1 MIKRLVTSL
10 LLAGS
15 FGLNATAATTTFAL
29 DDIPK
34 LVGVSNVAI
43 SPDGKQI
50 AFVVSR
56 ENLKTDKNDATL
68 ELYDLATKT
77 TRPLSFERTALSSPA
92 WSPDGTKLAF
102 LADYGSGDDTHQQ
115 IWIMDMRGG
124 DPIAVTKAP
133 EGVMEFA
140 WRPDG
145 GAIAYVA
152 PDEPSNKKDVEE
164 HRDWFVVGDQAYDDR
179 AAPTSNHIWLLSLGA
194 DGTAASKRLT
204 HGTWSLPSAQPP
216 SSPGPPLS
224 WSPDGKTIVFT
235 KMPNAYDADSDGA
248 IVCKLDVAS
257 GTITPLT
264 SHGKYEGFGEFSP
277 DGAHVAYWYP
287 RDGDEAAVNEVY
299 VAPASGGDG
308 SDVTSAVIDTNVQRF
323 IWMPDSKSLLISGHK
338 DTDSALWIKPLDGV
352 ATRIDLHGVQPSAF
366 FWLDASVAKTGA
378 IAFVGSEPGHPVEL
392 YYMSSASAVPQRLT
406 GYNDAIAALDLGA
419 VRAISWQNEGYSED
433 GVVTLPPSFDKL
445 RMTDP
450 DHEYPLVLVIHGG
463 PNSASVTS
471 FNALDQVLAARG
483 YIVFN
488 PNYRGSDNLGAK
500 YWYGIIN
507 DSGAGPGRDVMAG
520 IAAVEQAYKIDR
532 SRIAVSGWSY
542 GGYMTSWMIGHY
554 HIWKAAVS
562 GAAVNDLIDEYALA
576 DNGVG
581 DRYQMGGYS
590 PYVKNQTANYIAQ
603 SPISAAW
610 DVTTPTLILS
620 DVGDQRVPITQ
631 SYKFYHALK
640 DRGTTVQFWA
650 YPVSGHFPGDP
661 VRQLDVYRR
670 WSGWI
675 ERYLK

>member
-1 MIKRLVTSL
+1 MKKFTASV
-10 LLAGS
+10 LLA
-15 FGLNATAATTTFAL
+15 ACMAAAPSSAAHTFTL
-29 DDIPK
+29 DDISK
-34 LVGVSNVAI
+34 IASVSNIAI

-50 AFVVSR
+50 AFVLSR
-56 ENLKTDKNDATL
+56 QNLATDTNDATL
-68 ELYDLATKT
+68 ELYDVATKA
-77 TRPLSFERTALSSPA
+77 TRPLTFERKHLASPA
-92 WSPDGTKLAF
+92 WSPDGAKLAF
-102 LADYGSGDDTHQQ
+102 LADYGSGDDARQQ
-115 IWIMDMRGG
+115 VWILDFRGG
-124 DPIAVTKAP
+124 DPVAVTKAP
-133 EGVMEFA
+133 EGVEEFA

-145 GAIAYVA
+145 AAIAFVA
-152 PDEPSNKKDVEE
+152 PDEPANKKQVEK
-164 HRDWFVVGDQAYDDR
+164 HLDSFVVGDQAYDDR
-179 AAPTSNHIWLLSLGA
+179 SAPTSNHIWLVTLNA
-194 DGTAASKRLT
+194 DGSSTSKRLT
-204 HGTWSLPSAQPP
+204 SGTWSLPSAQPP
-216 SSPGPPLS
+216 SSPGPPIS
-224 WSPDGKTIVFT
+224 WSPDSASIVFT

-248 IVCKLDVAS
+248 VVCRLDVAS
-257 GTITPLT
+257 GKIAPLT
-264 SHGKYEGFGEFSP
+264 SHGKLEGFGEYSP
-277 DGAHVAYWYP
+277 DGAQVAYWYP
-287 RDGDEAAVNEVY
+287 QGGDPAAVNEIY
-299 VAPASGGDG
+299 VAPASGGNG
-308 SDVTSAVIDTNVQRF
+308 SDLTSDAIDTNVQRF
-323 IWMPDSKSLLISGHK
+323 IWMPDSKRLLIAGHK
-338 DTDSALWIKPLDGV
+338 NTDAALWIKPLDGQ
-352 ATRIDLHGVQPSAF
+352 AERLDLHGVQPSQG

-378 IAFVGSEPGHPVEL
+378 IAFAGSEPNHPSEV
-392 YYMSSASAVPQRLT
+392 YYMSAADAPPQRVT
-406 GYNDAIAALDLGA
+406 SYNDATAGLDLGA
-419 VRAISWQNEGYSED
+419 VRAIDWQNEGFSED
-433 GVVTLPPSFDKL
+433 GVVTLPPGYDASKS
-445 RMTDP
+445 
-450 DHEYPLVLVIHGG
+450 YPLVLIIHGG
-463 PNSASVTS
+463 PNSASITS
-471 FNALDQVLAARG
+471 FNSLNQLLAARG

-520 IAAVEQAYKIDR
+520 IAAVEKSYKIDT

-581 DRYQMGGYS
+581 WRFSMYGS
-590 PYVKNQTANYIAQ
+590 PYVKGLAKNYIAQ

-675 ERYLK
+675 ESYLK

>member
-1 MIKRLVTSL
+1 MIKPLVTSL

-15 FGLNATAATTTFAL
+15 MSINAAAASTFTL

-50 AFVVSR
+50 AFIASR
-56 ENLKTDKNDATL
+56 QNMEEDRNDPTL
-68 ELYDLATKT
+68 ALYDVASKS
-77 TRPLSFERTALSSPA
+77 TRALTFERRGLSSPA
-92 WSPDGTKLAF
+92 WSPDGTKIAF
-102 LADYGSGDDTHQQ
+102 LALYGSGDDAKQQ
-115 IWIMDMRGG
+115 LWVMDLRGG
-124 DPIAVTKAP
+124 DPMAVTNAP
-133 EGVMEFA
+133 EGVEEFA

-145 GAIAYVA
+145 GAIAFVA
-152 PDEPSNKKDVEE
+152 PDEAANTKDVAK
-164 HRDWFVVGDQAYDDR
+164 HLDSFVVGDQAYDDR
-179 AAPTSNHIWLLSLGA
+179 SAPTSNHIWIATLNA
-194 DGTAASKRLT
+194 DGTATSKRLT
-204 HGTWSLPSAQPP
+204 SGTWSLPSAQPP
-216 SSPGPPLS
+216 SSPGPPIS
-224 WSPDGKTIVFT
+224 WSPDGKSIVFT
-235 KMPNAYDADSDGA
+235 KMPNVYDADSDGA
-248 IVCKLDVAS
+248 IVCKVDVAS
-257 GTITPLT
+257 GAITPLT
-264 SHGKYEGFGEFSP
+264 SHGKYEGFGEYSP

-287 RDGDEAAVNEVY
+287 QNGDNAAVNEIY

-308 SDVTSAVIDTNVQRF
+308 TDVTSAVIDTNVQRF

-338 DTDSALWIKPLDGV
+338 DTDAALWIKPLDGA
-352 ATRIDLHGVQPSAF
+352 ATRIDLHGVQPSQG
-366 FWLDASVAKTGA
+366 FWLDASVSKTGA
-378 IAFVGSEPGHPVEL
+378 IAFAGSEPNDPTEL
-392 YYMSSASAVPQRLT
+392 YYMSSASAAPQRVS
-406 GYNDAIAALDLGA
+406 GYNDAIAAYSLGA
-419 VRAISWQNEGYSED
+419 VRAIQWQNDGFAED
-433 GVVTLPPSFDKL
+433 GVVTLPPNYDSSKS
-445 RMTDP
+445 
-450 DHEYPLVLVIHGG
+450 YPLVLVIHGG
-463 PNSASVTS
+463 PNSASITS
-471 FNALDQVLAARG
+471 FSAFNQVLAARG
-483 YIVFN
+483 YVVFN

-520 IAAVEQAYKIDR
+520 VAAVEQAYKIDT

-581 DRYQMGGYS
+581 WRYNMNGS
-590 PYVKNQTANYIAQ
+590 PYTKGLVANYIAQ

-670 WSGWI
+670 WSGWL
-675 ERYLK
+675 ESYLK